1 MTGARPGS
9 AAQPRVSVC
18 IAHFNRPEHLRQA
31 LESLRAQDYPN
42 FEVIVVDDGSTLP
55 AAVAYLDALEPEFA
69 ARGWRILRQEN
80 LYPGAARNN
89 AARHAT
95 GEYLL
100 FMDDDNVA
108 KPHEISRFI
117 QVANRTGADILTCF
131 KEIIQGDDP
140 IHIDQIPHSLSL
152 FLGDSLAVGAFYN
165 CLGDTNALVRRDSF
179 LAIGGF
185 TEDWG
190 YNHEDHGALCPR
202 DLQWS
207 SPPRRPRGTL
217 SLSIKHK

>member
-1 MTGARPGS
+1 M
-9 AAQPRVSVC
+9 
-18 IAHFNRPEHLRQA
+18 
-31 LESLRAQDYPN
+31 
-42 FEVIVVDDGSTLP
+42 DDGSTLP

-80 LYPGAARNN
+80 LLSGAARNN

-117 QVANRTGADILTCF
+117 HVANRTGADILTCF
-131 KEIIQGDDP
+131 IEVIQGDDP

-152 FLGDSLAVGAFYN
+152 CLGDSLAVGAFYN
-165 CLGDTNALVRRDSF
+165 CHGDTNALVRRDSF

-190 YNHEDHGALCPR
+190 YNHEDKELYARAIFKGLRLLVVPEALFLYR
-202 DLQWS
+202 S
-207 SPPRRPRGTL
+207 STN
-217 SLSIKHK
+217 SLIKSSSEYFE